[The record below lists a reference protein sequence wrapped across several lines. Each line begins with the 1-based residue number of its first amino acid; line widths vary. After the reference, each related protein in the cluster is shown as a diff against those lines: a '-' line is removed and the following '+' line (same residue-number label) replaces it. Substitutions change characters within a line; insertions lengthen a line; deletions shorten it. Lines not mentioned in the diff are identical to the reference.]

1 MLGKGCGELGIEG
14 GRGRTLYQVANPA
27 NCLFQEGSPGVA
39 LSQLDKLIQNGQS
52 WSPVSSHRTA
62 NELFDSHC
70 SHGKASDG
78 SLRDKLSLL
87 VFYSC
92 EDTMTK
98 TTFVKENI

>member
-1 MLGKGCGELGIEG
+1 M
-14 GRGRTLYQVANPA
+14 
-27 NCLFQEGSPGVA
+27 A
-39 LSQLDKLIQNGQS
+39 LSQLDKLVESGQS
-52 WSPVSSHRTA
+52 WSLVSSHRTA

-78 SLRDKLSLL
+78 SLRDKLSLP

-98 TTFVKENI
+98 TIFIKENIWLGFE